1 MNKVVRWISKR
12 LGVKFLAVSAI
23 ALICAGLGHYL
34 VADVIAEWFFYDS
47 RFDTYWESKS
57 ETAVQGFQE
66 YVTEKGLTMRD
77 ALADTKWHQEN
88 PDIIIFTEPAASVE
102 ETQSEV
108 QYISIHCADGIIYAT
123 SYFPGD
129 TYFFGWN
136 TAGILFGL
144 ILFLGIVLPFV
155 VCTIHRINKLYQQVL
170 SSAQS
175 GRSQSIMISGK
186 DEIAELGNEIES
198 MRISLLNLLDNEEQL
213 RKESDQLVASLSHD
227 IRTPLTKLTGYLEI
241 LLHKKELTNEDHEV
255 YLAKAVEKAR
265 QLKILTDELFNKF
278 VMENKDDPQYIQ
290 ELIDIGQFLNQLLYE
305 ECSELEE
312 DGFLIA
318 QFSSLDLAC
327 FCRLHIGDVHRAFDN
342 IFSNLRKY
350 ADPRFPI
357 TIRSKLDQNK
367 ICVIIENHKKACLE
381 NVVSHKIGL
390 MTAKTLVEKN
400 EGWIDI
406 TQNPTS
412 FSVSI
417 SFPAVETCKS

>member
-1 MNKVVRWISKR
+1 M
-12 LGVKFLAVSAI
+12 KFLAISAI
-23 ALICAGLGHYL
+23 ALLCAGLGHYL
-34 VADVIAEWFFYDS
+34 LADVIAEWFFYDS
-47 RFDTYWESKS
+47 RFDTYWESNS
-57 ETAVQGFQE
+57 ETAVQEFQE

-88 PDIIIFTEPAASVE
+88 PDIIIFTEPAAPVE
-102 ETQSEV
+102 ETQSEA
-108 QYISIHCADGIIYAT
+108 QYVSIHCTDGIIYAT

-129 TYFFGWN
+129 AYFFWWN

-155 VCTIHRINKLYQQVL
+155 VHTIHRINKLYQQVL
-170 SSAQS
+170 LSAQS
-175 GRSQSIMISGK
+175 GRSQSIIILGK
-186 DEIAELGNEIES
+186 DEISELGNEIES

-241 LLHKKELTNEDHEV
+241 LLHKKELTNEEHKV
-255 YLAKAVEKAR
+255 YLAKAAEKAR

-290 ELIDIGQFLNQLLYE
+290 EWIDIGQFLNQLLYE

-312 DGFLIA
+312 DGFVIA
-318 QFSSLDLAC
+318 QFSSLDLEC

-350 ADPRFPI
+350 ADTQYPI
-357 TIRSKLDQNK
+357 IIRTKIDQNK
-367 ICVIIENHKKACLE
+367 IYVMIENYKKACLE

-390 MTAKTLVEKN
+390 MAAKTLVEKN
-400 EGWIDI
+400 GGWIDI

-417 SFPAVETCKS
+417 SLPIVEASKHSGED